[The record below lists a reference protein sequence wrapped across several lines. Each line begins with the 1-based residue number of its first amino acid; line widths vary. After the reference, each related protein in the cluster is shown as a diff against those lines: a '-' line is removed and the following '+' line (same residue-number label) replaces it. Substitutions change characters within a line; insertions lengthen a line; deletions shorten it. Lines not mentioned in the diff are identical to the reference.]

1 MAIYGLL
8 ILGPSQ
14 HMWFNLLSKV
24 FPNRDVSTTLK
35 KIFMG
40 QAVFGPAI
48 NTVFFS
54 YNGALQGNFF
64 SAIPWVYLIVHALV
78 APAVQPLMDSM

>member
-14 HMWFNLLSKV
+14 HKYFNFLSKIL
-24 FPNRDVSTTLK
+24 PNRDVATTLK
-35 KIFMG
+35 KILMG
-40 QAVFGPAI
+40 QAVFGPVI

-54 YNGALQGNFF
+54 YIGALQGNFSYFLNGDF
-64 SAIPWVYLIVHALV
+64 SQLFNPVSLY
-78 APAVQPLMDSM
+78 DSSLT